1 MKVKSAVL
9 EWLTA
14 LLTPVALI
22 FMGILFLLT
31 PVFLNLEYRIP
42 GFPADSYG
50 FSLNDRLKWA
60 SLAQQYLV
68 NDEGVDFLANLKFPN
83 GTALYNDR
91 ELSHMQDVKKI
102 VKPVLWIGYGSW
114 IILLGLAVLAFR
126 SKNELRKS
134 FNKGLRDGGRFSII
148 LLLMIGVF
156 AVTSFWNFFTMF
168 HGLFFKGDS
177 WLFFYSDTL
186 IRLFPM
192 RFWQD
197 AFLMIGLIALIGS
210 LALFFGLKPTR
221 QIE

>member
-68 NDEGVDFLANLKFPN
+68 NDAGVDFLANLKFPN

-134 FNKGLRDGGRFSII
+134 FIKGLRDGGRFSII

-197 AFLMIGLIALIGS
+197 AFLMIGLITLIGS